1 MHLHTGKNLEI
12 YQKWTLNQ
20 ANQNDWTN
28 ETWKK
33 CPMKVIQATMRVL
46 LSLIPPVC
54 LSICTLFPPNKH
66 FTCFIT
72 CLLCGNY
79 FLQSWEAR
87 VLSLRTA
94 SISGREPKPL
104 FKLLQAEV
112 TRDHSHFT
120 ILLWDN
126 TSSVKKQTK
135 APKNKRS
142 KPSSWNLVMSNRY
155 HCRLWALSFWVS
167 MGRKSPSLKLPA
179 LGLVG

>member
-33 CPMKVIQATMRVL
+33 CPMKVIQATLRVL

-72 CLLCGNY
+72 FRLHGNS
-79 FLQSWEAR
+79 FSAMSKATA
-87 VLSLRTA
+87 LSLTIGLVARIRCSHCCNVA
-94 SISGREPKPL
+94 SISGWELKPHL
-104 FKLLQAEV
+104 
-112 TRDHSHFT
+112 
-120 ILLWDN
+120 
-126 TSSVKKQTK
+126 SS
-135 APKNKRS
+135 
-142 KPSSWNLVMSNRY
+142 
-155 HCRLWALSFWVS
+155 CRLRPPKIITTIFI
-167 MGRKSPSLKLPA
+167 
-179 LGLVG
+179 

>member
-72 CLLCGNY
+72 FCLHGNS
-79 FLQSWEAR
+79 FSAMSKATA
-87 VLSLRTA
+87 LSL
-94 SISGREPKPL
+94 
-104 FKLLQAEV
+104 
-112 TRDHSHFT
+112 T
-120 ILLWDN
+120 I
-126 TSSVKKQTK
+126 
-135 APKNKRS
+135 
-142 KPSSWNLVMSNRY
+142 
-155 HCRLWALSFWVS
+155 
-167 MGRKSPSLKLPA
+167 
-179 LGLVG
+179 GLVATICCFHHHDPAPFLAGNEAPLQVIIGQGHPRSYLGIYYTVTSF